1 MRNLLPLHLPTTIGG
16 AGNYHHQ
23 QQHHQMPIETSGTPY
38 TVAELSEAECDI
50 DTIKKLKIGMRS
62 SLWLRP
68 NVAVINNQPTLAVS
82 SQNGGGGGGGIG
94 PNGLNNAISSVAL
107 RQPIEPTS
115 NPSDYSIAV

>member
-1 MRNLLPLHLPTTIGG
+1 MRSLLPLHLPTTIGG
-16 AGNYHHQ
+16 GNYHHQ
-23 QQHHQMPIETSGTPY
+23 QQHHQIPIESSGTPY

-62 SLWLRP
+62 TLWLRP
-68 NVAVINNQPTLAVS
+68 NVTNNQQTLAVS
-82 SQNGGGGGGGIG
+82 NQNGGGQ
-94 PNGLNNAISSVAL
+94 NNLNNAISAVGL

>member
-1 MRNLLPLHLPTTIGG
+1 
-16 AGNYHHQ
+16 
-23 QQHHQMPIETSGTPY
+23 MPIETSGTPY

-68 NVAVINNQPTLAVS
+68 SVAATNNQPNLAIS
-82 SQNGGGGGGGIG
+82 NQNGGGGGV
-94 PNGLNNAISSVAL
+94 NNAISSVAL
-107 RQPIEPTS
+107 RPIEPTS

>member
-16 AGNYHHQ
+16 NYHHQ
-23 QQHHQMPIETSGTPY
+23 QQHHQMPIDSSGTSLPY

-50 DTIKKLKIGMRS
+50 DTIKKLKVLGMRS
-62 SLWLRP
+62 SLWSRP
-68 NVAVINNQPTLAVS
+68 NAAAANNQSNANANHHMD
-82 SQNGGGGGGGIG
+82 NGST
-94 PNGLNNAISSVAL
+94 NLSNAMSAL

>member
-16 AGNYHHQ
+16 GGNYHHQ
-23 QQHHQMPIETSGTPY
+23 QQHHQIPIETSGTPY
-38 TVAELSEAECDI
+38 TVAELSEAECEI

-68 NVAVINNQPTLAVS
+68 NVATTNNQSTLAVS
-82 SQNGGGGGGGIG
+82 NQNGGGGGA
-94 PNGLNNAISSVAL
+94 NSLNSAISAVAL